1 MNRADRR
8 RQEKACKSADAQRTA
23 VAAKRYAQDVRRD
36 GVFDAQAA
44 LRDPYYME
52 QIRRE
57 REAQLAAWNQNG
69 ITREDLKAEY
79 EKGYAAARKD
89 LATFTMRMFYAALA
103 ISLHRLY
110 KFGEGRIIRTL
121 DAVQWTM
128 TEEICTAD
136 ILARC
141 KQETG
146 LDILDTD
153 YDN

>member
-8 RQEKACKSADAQRTA
+8 RQERARKSEDARKMEI
-23 VAAKRYAQDVRRD
+23 AAKRYAQDVRRD
-36 GVFDAQAA
+36 GVFDAQSA
-44 LRDPYYME
+44 LRDPHYME

-57 REAQLAAWNQNG
+57 REAQIAKWNQNG
-69 ITREDLKAEY
+69 ITREDLKQEY

-89 LATFTMRMFYAALA
+89 LAAFTMRMFYAALA

-110 KFGEGRIIRTL
+110 KFGEARIIRTL

-146 LDILDTD
+146 LDILDSD